1 MDWAG
6 QRTDGAIAAVM
17 SSPSRLSTIAVLF
30 DDGSMKSTEELR
42 DIHMNIETQNNPEMA
57 SLAELIKEFT
67 VAMLTNAD
75 ASGAL
80 VSHPMT
86 PLAMDEQGAIWFFT
100 DSRYTLGEDL
110 AAVNLSFANAD
121 TSTFVSLAGGAQLI
135 HDLPRTEKLW
145 TSFAKPWFPAGPSDP
160 NLTLLKFVP
169 ETAQYWDAPNNKALR
184 AFAMAASIVASK
196 PIGMGKTET
205 LTAL

>member
-1 MDWAG
+1 
-6 QRTDGAIAAVM
+6 M
-17 SSPSRLSTIAVLF
+17 SAVLF
-30 DDGSMKSTEELR
+30 GDGSKKPFEKPK
-42 DIHMNIETQNNPEMA
+42 DIHVKIETQGNPDMA
-57 SLAELIKEFT
+57 SLSELIKDFS

-100 DSRYTLGEDL
+100 DSRYTLGADL
-110 AAVNLSFANAD
+110 VAVNLSFANAD
-121 TSTFVSLAGGAQLI
+121 TATFVSMAGGAQLI
-135 HDLPRTEKLW
+135 RDLRHIEKLW

-205 LTAL
+205 LAAL